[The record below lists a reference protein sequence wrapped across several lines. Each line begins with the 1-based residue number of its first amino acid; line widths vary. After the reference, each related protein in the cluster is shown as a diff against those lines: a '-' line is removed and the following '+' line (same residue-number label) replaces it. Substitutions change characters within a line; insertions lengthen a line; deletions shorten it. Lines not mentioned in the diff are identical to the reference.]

1 MFYKYDFL
9 KDGLLM
15 TNTENVFTYENKI
28 FFRNLYILEY
38 CNFINSNNNIK
49 YLQRVPTPEQIAK
62 AFDVNN
68 IYLNLFGFYIP
79 NSDLIYIERFITCL
93 EIKRTA
99 DML

>member
-1 MFYKYDFL
+1 MFHKYDFL

-28 FFRNLYILEY
+28 FFKNLYVLEY
-38 CNFINSNNNIK
+38 CKFINSNNNIK
-49 YLQRVPTPEQIAK
+49 YLKRVPTPEQIAK
-62 AFDVNN
+62 AFDVDN